1 MNEAEQKVEFMKAHG
16 FSENPDSDWLNQT
29 ERIWV
34 SHEIVDDSSLSELT
48 EKIRM
53 DVGSG
58 GYFASAGLGSPLGC
72 RSRRKIAPKLASAEP
87 YGAPDSSLPTGS
99 SELSSDLPP

>member
-16 FSENPDSDWLNQT
+16 LSENPDSDWLNQT

-53 DVGSG
+53 DVP
-58 GYFASAGLGSPLGC
+58 AGEFHFYSKRPISQPL
-72 RSRRKIAPKLASAEP
+72 RLTSLTRLNLPDLKLVNHTLA
-87 YGAPDSSLPTGS
+87 
-99 SELSSDLPP
+99 